1 MENIVRE
8 QYMWGLEQ
16 AEHELGRQ
24 SGKHLGQL
32 PGQRDAREGVLPISI
47 RTASGTGRTLLSAWD
62 DALWLAG
69 VANFN
74 LIRLSSVIPRQS
86 MLSFTTEPVAGEHGD
101 QLFCVYASTLAE
113 NPGDTAW
120 AGIGWTRDEDGRGL
134 FVEHSATSEE
144 SLSEL
149 IHLSLEDMIE
159 RRGGGYGEIESVK
172 VSARNEGQPAC
183 ALAIATYQVSGWDLS

>member
-1 MENIVRE
+1 
-8 QYMWGLEQ
+8 MWGLDQ
-16 AEHELGRQ
+16 AETGTGHPHGQ
-24 SGKHLGQL
+24 HPGQL
-32 PGQRDAREGVLPISI
+32 PDQREVREGVLPISI

-74 LIRLSSVIPRQS
+74 LIRLSSVIPQQS
-86 MLSFTTEPVAGEHGD
+86 RLSFTTEPVAGEHGD

-134 FVEHSATSEE
+134 FVEHSAHSEE
-144 SLSEL
+144 SLTDL

-159 RRGGGYGEIESVK
+159 RRGGGYGEIRSVS
-172 VSARNEGQPAC
+172 VSAENVGQPAC
-183 ALAIATYQVSGWDLS
+183 ALAIATYQVSGWQLS